1 MAPGERSNSNYNNYE
16 VMKNVENQVSEQI
29 KNQLMSPMSNKVS
42 SPVRFKVWNQIS
54 VFMRIEIGEVLV
66 NLVKRNTKL

>member
-1 MAPGERSNSNYNNYE
+1 
-16 VMKNVENQVSEQI
+16 MKNVENEVSEQI

-54 VFMRIEIGEVLV
+54 FFMRIEIGEVLYRQ
-66 NLVKRNTKL
+66 VKRNIKL

>member
-1 MAPGERSNSNYNNYE
+1 
-16 VMKNVENQVSEQI
+16 MKNVENEVSEKI

-54 VFMRIEIGEVLV
+54 VFMRIEIREGLV
-66 NLVKRNTKL
+66 NQVIRNVKL